1 VVFQLVVV
9 LVIPIILGIV
19 VVQPF
24 DPPEETL
31 EIERIPEKPITS
43 TPETGFFYFFLTI
56 LWLFFLIRILLQIK
70 KRTFKL
76 QRKF

>member
-1 VVFQLVVV
+1 MVVV

-24 DPPEETL
+24 DAPEESL
-31 EIERIPEKPITS
+31 DIDRIPDKPIS
-43 TPETGFFYFFLTI
+43 ITPEKGIFYFLLMIIWF
-56 LWLFFLIRILLQIK
+56 FFLIRILLQIK

-76 QRKF
+76 KKKY